1 MFTLSFVYSLT
12 IILFLW
18 GKVSTHDFRGF
29 DDTILFKI
37 NWPGN
42 TEDIYDQSP
51 DAEPLFVTT
60 HNKEKYKCLIPQLQD
75 KESDSDTAYSGPTP
89 LELLSP
95 LFTSSSCSYRIESYW
110 TYEICHGSYIKQ
122 YHEEREGNR
131 GRF

>member
-1 MFTLSFVYSLT
+1 MFTLNSVYSLT

-18 GKVSTHDFRGF
+18 GKVSSHDFRGF

-37 NWPGN
+37 NWPGT
-42 TEDIYDQSP
+42 TEDIYDQNS

-60 HNKEKYKCLIPQLQD
+60 HNKEKYNCLIPQLQN
-75 KESDSDTAYSGPTP
+75 KESDSDTAYNGPTP
-89 LELLSP
+89 LELLQP
-95 LFTSSSCSYRIESYW
+95 LFTTCSYRVESYW
-110 TYEICHGSYIKQ
+110 TYEICHGNYIKQ